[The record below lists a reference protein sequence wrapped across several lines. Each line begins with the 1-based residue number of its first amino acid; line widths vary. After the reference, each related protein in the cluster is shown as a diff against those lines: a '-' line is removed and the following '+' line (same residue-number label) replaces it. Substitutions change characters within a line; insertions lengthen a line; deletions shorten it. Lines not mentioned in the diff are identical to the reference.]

1 MSSIIKKMS
10 KILRDPNESLYNTSS
25 SPSNSSTEEDITAS
39 NLPELKIQKFE
50 ETELKPPS
58 YSKEDIIIKAIE
70 QFRKELH
77 SLTQLPPTKPITS
90 IFTSKT
96 KAESTMEQNLFEAV
110 QRAVS
115 IALRFQKINAHSIN
129 KKQST
134 HNNADDYSKKNVN
147 YKGLDKL
154 IFQLYDK
161 KKSLENF
168 AIKGIMV
175 SMITIINLYLDD
187 VYGNNI
193 SEDIFIE
200 IYRRYLLFNNCCPF
214 LEEDFPLAFNEFFKT
229 FNIKFKLLELFS
241 DIYWDSVF
249 KYKDLCDVFLRN
261 YKQQS
266 TLDSVNNNNN
276 NTKTPIKKETQD
288 TMNKIIGVLWKC
300 MSPLKKQISEKLKIY
315 EYICSSNIELS
326 EFIMKQKQLYV
337 FDYSNIND
345 MNIKQQLPS
354 KQSTQLINVNNVCNS
369 NSNNN
374 VNNNIISINETNPN
388 NINTTVLNSNIT
400 DNSTNIS
407 WEGGSEDIMEGDE
420 RELLT
425 SFQTT
430 IETLTET
437 SRLKTTMNSL
447 QDELDKKETNVDCIN
462 IETNTKKTI
471 KESTS
476 LFSTTSITNKINSIG
491 FMGCIKG
498 NSFYTERFNTD
509 DYKNLNYKYES
520 SLYKNNTP
528 SSKAKQLVNSLL
540 LDNNNINT
548 NEQHPSCIYNI
559 STSTSSSSNS
569 IPSNQTTSI
578 TNNNKNNT
586 HTNISSN
593 DNTNNITPIELGYAK
608 SLSKKSKVDFFQHI
622 QTIEREKVKEEMK
635 EDTRTNDEIINDINT
650 VNDNTQRNTGKKK
663 NKRKHKKKKQFVG
676 VNNGDVNNNTNIINT
691 SSSKSKSCFDNDV
704 DLFKN
709 ALNSERVYAWQT
721 QKINPSISP
730 QWIELIS

>member
-77 SLTQLPPTKPITS
+77 SSTQLTPTKPITS

-129 KKQST
+129 KKQLT
-134 HNNADDYSKKNVN
+134 QNNADDYSKKNVN

-276 NTKTPIKKETQD
+276 TKTPIK
-288 TMNKIIGVLWKC
+288 
-300 MSPLKKQISEKLKIY
+300 
-315 EYICSSNIELS
+315 
-326 EFIMKQKQLYV
+326 
-337 FDYSNIND
+337 
-345 MNIKQQLPS
+345 
-354 KQSTQLINVNNVCNS
+354 
-369 NSNNN
+369 
-374 VNNNIISINETNPN
+374 
-388 NINTTVLNSNIT
+388 
-400 DNSTNIS
+400 
-407 WEGGSEDIMEGDE
+407 
-420 RELLT
+420 
-425 SFQTT
+425 
-430 IETLTET
+430 
-437 SRLKTTMNSL
+437 
-447 QDELDKKETNVDCIN
+447 
-462 IETNTKKTI
+462 
-471 KESTS
+471 
-476 LFSTTSITNKINSIG
+476 
-491 FMGCIKG
+491 
-498 NSFYTERFNTD
+498 
-509 DYKNLNYKYES
+509 
-520 SLYKNNTP
+520 
-528 SSKAKQLVNSLL
+528 
-540 LDNNNINT
+540 
-548 NEQHPSCIYNI
+548 
-559 STSTSSSSNS
+559 
-569 IPSNQTTSI
+569 
-578 TNNNKNNT
+578 
-586 HTNISSN
+586 
-593 DNTNNITPIELGYAK
+593 
-608 SLSKKSKVDFFQHI
+608 
-622 QTIEREKVKEEMK
+622 
-635 EDTRTNDEIINDINT
+635 
-650 VNDNTQRNTGKKK
+650 
-663 NKRKHKKKKQFVG
+663 RKHKIQ
-676 VNNGDVNNNTNIINT
+676 
-691 SSSKSKSCFDNDV
+691 
-704 DLFKN
+704 
-709 ALNSERVYAWQT
+709 
-721 QKINPSISP
+721 
-730 QWIELIS
+730 